1 MAQVNFTTDRNCV
14 FLTEANTTLSFIS
27 CSAPSVHP
35 SSHPTLPLLIC
46 KYRFH
51 ALVTFSCF
59 RSGNIVQLNVSSA
72 WREFMLSMLCNC
84 TPSLR
89 YRVCYCVYCKLIG
102 TSDNVRWQRLTVSL
116 LALWQTALSVKAS
129 WLKLNLSL
137 ARPVNKRQR
146 GDTMQFI
153 WLTNIDGTRSLPGGM
168 LLSPQLAASVK
179 TRNLPPDWP

>member
-1 MAQVNFTTDRNCV
+1 M
-14 FLTEANTTLSFIS
+14 LSFS
-27 CSAPSVHP
+27 QRQTQHFHSSLAVPPPHP
-35 SSHPTLPLLIC
+35 SSHPTLPLLMC

-51 ALVTFSCF
+51 TLVTFSCF
-59 RSGNIVQLNVSSA
+59 RSWNIVQLNMSFA
-72 WREFMLSMLCNC
+72 WRGFVLSMLCNWK
-84 TPSLR
+84 PSLQ
-89 YRVCYCVYCKLIG
+89 YRVCCCVYYKLIG
-102 TSDNVRWQRLTVSL
+102 TSDNVRWQQLTVSL

-168 LLSPQLAASVK
+168 RLSPQLAGPVK